1 MRHSCGITS
10 GRSTL
15 WPFTDGQRH
24 RRMFQLIAFLWLCS
38 AADLFLTVWAHRF
51 TPLIEM
57 NPLARGLLETGA
69 IGLLVVYKGA
79 MTLLGSSLLW
89 WNRKHGR
96 AELALWGM
104 VFVHILL
111 AIRWSNYTDRCMQ
124 APADAPS
131 QIQVAL
137 R

>member
-1 MRHSCGITS
+1 MRQSNGIILRPFWS
-10 GRSTL
+10 

-51 TPLIEM
+51 TPFLEM

-69 IGLLVVYKGA
+69 IGLLIVYKAA

-111 AIRWSNYTDRCMQ
+111 AIRWSHYTDRCLQ
-124 APADAPS
+124 APAEAIP

>member
-1 MRHSCGITS
+1 MWQSSGIIS
-10 GRSTL
+10 RRSTL
-15 WPFTDGQRH
+15 WPFTDVQRH

-38 AADLFLTVWAHRF
+38 AADLFLTIWAHRF
-51 TPLIEM
+51 TPFVEM

-69 IGLLVVYKGA
+69 IGLLVMYKTV

-89 WNRKHGR
+89 LNRKHGR
-96 AELALWGM
+96 AELALWGI
-104 VFVHILL
+104 VFVHVLL
-111 AIRWSNYTDRCMQ
+111 AIRWSNYTDRCMRS
-124 APADAPS
+124 PADAIP